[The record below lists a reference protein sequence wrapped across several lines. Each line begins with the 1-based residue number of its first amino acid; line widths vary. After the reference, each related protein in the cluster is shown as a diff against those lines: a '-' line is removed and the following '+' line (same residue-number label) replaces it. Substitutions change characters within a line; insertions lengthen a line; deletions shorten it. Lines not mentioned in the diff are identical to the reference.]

1 MYAPSE
7 LLAQVKEQAKAEFG
21 DQIISFEWFYEEE
34 YTTIMVEIRE
44 TVMHIPVG
52 DRIREI
58 VNEIVGDGY
67 IVTISLTS
75 IESVEATDGLFNL
88 KFNGGID
95 VFFIEYYAPERPTDK
110 PFRLTAYY
118 SKMFEA
124 VRTIHFD
131 SPDQLWRRLVSRN
144 REIYAEQ
151 KGLTSFRRDML
162 AAELR
167 DFLIEHLDF
176 IKHIAEASRL
186 PLHIFEPTPQ
196 PASTIQ
202 SSHSSNGTQPT
213 PSETAPPD
221 ADSPVE
227 AALKLLQTEEQRR
240 ELLAHLLQMS
250 QTADTVEELM
260 PVAA

>member
-7 LLAQVKEQAKAEFG
+7 LLAQVKEQVKAEFG
-21 DQIISFEWFYEEE
+21 DQITGFEWFYEEE

-52 DRIREI
+52 DRIGEI
-58 VNEIVGDGY
+58 VNEVVGDGY
-67 IVTISLTS
+67 IVVISLTS
-75 IESVEATDGLFNL
+75 IETVGCTDGLFNL

-95 VFFIEYYAPERPTDK
+95 VFFIEYYAPERPTDA
-110 PFRLTAYY
+110 PFRLTAFY

-131 SPDQLWRRLVSRN
+131 SPTQLWRRLVSRS
-144 REIYAEQ
+144 REVYAEQ
-151 KGLTSFRRDML
+151 QGVTSFRRDVL
-162 AAELR
+162 AADLR

-176 IKHIAEASRL
+176 IKHIAEATRE
-186 PLHIFEPTPQ
+186 PLHIFEPAPK
-196 PASTIQ
+196 PAAAIQ
-202 SSHSSNGTQPT
+202 SSNGTEPEHKET
-213 PSETAPPD
+213 PRTN

-250 QTADTVEELM
+250 QMAGTAEELTL
-260 PVAA
+260 VAA